1 MNLRRPAVRFS
12 EPGIPSN
19 RAAPGPD
26 SNSESAAP
34 SRCLEVSA
42 RPVVDYSRPYYI
54 LPGHFLR
61 VAANL
66 PNPGSKCEDEGPSHK
81 NSVPQATPC
90 TPHSPGHARS
100 RTGLPRRAKR
110 SRASQRRLSHHE
122 PQAPERPLA
131 RRRAH
136 LLAQAHRPLQP
147 RARTLVP
154 RSDASGSME
163 AVSEAAPPTA
173 RPGRPRPARRCR
185 QHCNDMM
192 LVCPH
197 SMSISLQRLCLFRHM
212 EAECEGRLCIGQ
224 LRRPFLRCPNICI
237 TITLVEATSK
247 LGARDT
253 WTTLFGDELLPLDI
267 FAAHHIFAGR
277 TNWREQTR
285 HPAQTRH
292 SAHVLKAGLDL
303 DLERNHPDR
312 RGSASLHGGQE
323 LRSPPATPGLSR
335 RCSSPSAGGV
345 QSRQSRP
352 AHATERTSRA
362 QPATV
367 QKQLPDRA
375 ETRRGSRKGDW
386 QKALANIIYLQKK

>member
-1 MNLRRPAVRFS
+1 
-12 EPGIPSN
+12 
-19 RAAPGPD
+19 
-26 SNSESAAP
+26 
-34 SRCLEVSA
+34 
-42 RPVVDYSRPYYI
+42 
-54 LPGHFLR
+54 
-61 VAANL
+61 
-66 PNPGSKCEDEGPSHK
+66 
-81 NSVPQATPC
+81 
-90 TPHSPGHARS
+90 
-100 RTGLPRRAKR
+100 
-110 SRASQRRLSHHE
+110 
-122 PQAPERPLA
+122 
-131 RRRAH
+131 
-136 LLAQAHRPLQP
+136 
-147 RARTLVP
+147 
-154 RSDASGSME
+154 
-163 AVSEAAPPTA
+163 
-173 RPGRPRPARRCR
+173 
-185 QHCNDMM
+185 MM
-192 LVCPH
+192 LVCPR
-197 SMSISLQRLCLFRHM
+197 SMCNDYAFSGTWKPNVTVGSAL
-212 EAECEGRLCIGQ
+212 AQ